1 MNESSATPSALVS
14 AHVGR
19 HVCPAGH
26 TQSHP
31 VFSKLTVATDGDVQV
46 AAVQS
51 NASQHSELVQL
62 LSAQLEVGSDAFT
75 VKPASHEL
83 CWKVDDEHEGL
94 ASQHSELVQLLSAQL
109 EIGSDAFT
117 VKPASH
123 KLCWKLEDEHEG
135 LASQHSELVQLL
147 SAQLELGSDAFTV
160 KPASHELCWKL
171 DEAHV

>member
-1 MNESSATPSALVS
+1 MNQSSATPSELVS

-83 CWKVDDEHEGL
+83 CWK
-94 ASQHSELVQLLSAQL
+94 
-109 EIGSDAFT
+109 
-117 VKPASH
+117 
-123 KLCWKLEDEHEG
+123 LEDEHEG

-147 SAQLELGSDAFTV
+147 SAQGVVGNVDFTV
-160 KPASHELCWKL
+160 VPTLHELCSKL
-171 DEAHV
+171 NEKHDGIGSQHSSSVHEPEVHVMDE